1 MTYPQETKEFQPIR
15 VKVDG
20 VEVITGVEVAVIPPS
35 TRPILTDWVP
45 ATTLTTGHLAV
56 LVDGL
61 AAGVWNVWA
70 RVTTDDELVVVYCGN
85 FKVTA

>member
-20 VEVITGVEVAVIPPS
+20 VEVTTGVEVAVIPPS

-45 ATTLTTGHLAV
+45 ATVLTTGRLAI
-56 LVDGL
+56 LIQDL
-61 AAGVWNVWA
+61 APGVWNVWA
-70 RVTTDDELVVVYCGN
+70 RVTTEDELAVVYCGN

>member
-20 VEVITGVEVAVIPPS
+20 VEVVEGVEVAVIPPS
-35 TRPILTDWVP
+35 TRPIETDWVA
-45 ATTLTTGHLAV
+45 ATSLSNGHLAV

-61 AAGVWNVWA
+61 APAVWNVWA
-70 RVTTDDELVVVYCGN
+70 RVTTVDEKAVVYCGN